1 MVGTKWSTLTIGYQ
15 FFRENVYARRGAHKL
30 RSKKR
35 NPSLFDIRDEMV
47 RAPHACSH
55 VAEPREPRVLFVRSQ
70 IEAFALA
77 SARADQAVNERGH
90 KLRCD
95 SPVVA
100 VGVASWPDTV
110 AEVEDNPQKMAEYE
124 HWRALTIAWLA
135 SKWGEKLQCIV
146 EHLDEPH
153 PHLHWVVIPDL
164 QQNGLLQ
171 IQSVH
176 PGYEANAASKAR
188 GETKREQKKA
198 YKAAMKALQDDYYVN
213 VAAHCGLTRLGPR
226 RQRSNREEWL
236 EQQRQ
241 AKYWASTRANLMADL
256 EKAKAQAKQI
266 IDDRVAKTEAAAEAR
281 VNDVVMQMHQRIEAL
296 KQKALHRISEE
307 RATVAKLESD
317 LAAQDEQLQAAL
329 ALLEE
334 YGIEHRP
341 KF

>member
-1 MVGTKWSTLTIGYQ
+1 MGYQ
-15 FFRENVYARRGAHKL
+15 FLRKNVYACRGAHKW

-55 VAEPREPRVLFVRSQ
+55 VAEPREPRVLFGRPP

-77 SARADQAVNERGH
+77 SARADRAVDQRGH

-95 SPVVA
+95 SPVVV

-110 AEVEDNPQKMAEYE
+110 AEIEIDPQKMAKYE
-124 HWRALTIAWLA
+124 HWRALTIAWLVD
-135 SKWGEKLQCIV
+135 KWGENLQCVV

-153 PHLHWVVIPDL
+153 PHVHWVVTPNL
-164 QQNGLLQ
+164 QDDGLLQ

-176 PGYEANAASKAR
+176 PGYEATAASKAR
-188 GETKREQKKA
+188 GETKRDQKQA
-198 YKAAMKALQDDYYVN
+198 YKAAMKALQDDYYES

-226 RQRSNREEWL
+226 RLRLTREEWK

-241 AKYWASTRANLMADL
+241 AKSLANARASLVADL
-256 EKAKAQAKQI
+256 EKAKAKAKQL
-266 IDDRVAKTEAAAEAR
+266 IDDRIAKIQAETQAR
-281 VNDVVMQMHQRIEAL
+281 VNDVTMQMHQRIEAL
-296 KQKALHRISEE
+296 KQKAGRRVSQE
-307 RATVAKLESD
+307 RAIVAKLESE
-317 LAAQDEQLQAAL
+317 LAAKDERLQAAL

-334 YGIEHRP
+334 YAVEHRVT
-341 KF
+341 F

>member
-1 MVGTKWSTLTIGYQ
+1 MGYQ
-15 FFRENVYARRGAHKL
+15 FFRKNVYARRGAHKW
-30 RSKKR
+30 RSKRR
-35 NPSLFDIRDEMV
+35 NPSLFNIRDEMV

-55 VAEPREPRVLFVRSQ
+55 VAEPREPRVLFGRSP
-70 IEAFALA
+70 IESFALA
-77 SARADQAVNERGH
+77 STRADQAVDQRGH

-110 AEVEDNPQKMAEYE
+110 AEIESDPQKMAEYE

-135 SKWGEKLQCIV
+135 DKWGENLQCVV

-153 PHLHWVVIPDL
+153 PHVHWVVTPDL
-164 QQNGLLQ
+164 QENRLLQ

-188 GETKREQKKA
+188 GETKREQKQA
-198 YKAAMKALQDDYYVN
+198 YKAAMKALQDDYYEN

-226 RQRSNREEWL
+226 RQRLNREEWT

-241 AKYWASTRANLMADL
+241 AKSLANARASLMADL
-256 EKAKAQAKQI
+256 DKAKAQAKQV
-266 IDDRVAKTEAAAEAR
+266 IDDRIAKTQAEAQAR
-281 VNDVVMQMHQRIEAL
+281 VTDVTMQMHQRIEAV
-296 KQKALHRISEE
+296 KQKARQRISEQQKV
-307 RATVAKLESD
+307 TTKLESE
-317 LAAQDEQLQAAL
+317 LTLKEEALRSAL

-334 YGIEHRP
+334 YGIGLP
-341 KF
+341 SPS